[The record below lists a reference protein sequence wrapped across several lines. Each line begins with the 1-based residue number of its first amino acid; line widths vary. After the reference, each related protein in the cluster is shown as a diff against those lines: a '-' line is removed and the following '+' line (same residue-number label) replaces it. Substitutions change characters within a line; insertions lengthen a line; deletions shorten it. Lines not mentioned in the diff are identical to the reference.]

1 VFQTRRK
8 KPSVALLVKGPVKD
22 QIIWTKNFQ
31 MKERKDGR
39 RGQKKR
45 ILILSGPFQLGG
57 FLLLF

>member
-1 VFQTRRK
+1 
-8 KPSVALLVKGPVKD
+8 VALLVKGPVKD